1 MHPNQFIARFPFIFG
16 IAAFVLFLFFTAPT
30 NGDFWWFDS
39 SRHAMNGVF
48 IRDLLLEGG
57 LWHPINFAN
66 EYYRQ
71 YPGINIGFYPPLLY
85 LTSAPFLALF
95 GTGHPISQ
103 AVVSLYAFLA
113 GAIIYLICVRE
124 MDRLTSM
131 ATALS
136 VLALPQMAFLSRQIQ
151 LDVPAVALLLAAAY
165 CLIRHLDGGRTNW
178 LFATA
183 VCLGLAM
190 LMRVQAV
197 LAVPVILFF
206 LGFYKYD
213 QRPRLGTRVAAV
225 TLAGLIALPS
235 VLMVA
240 YFSQISQSLATQM
253 PGMPALFSV
262 ANWFWYVK
270 VLPQQMGWPAVVWSV
285 AGLLACAI
293 VFRKQEV
300 PVTVKV
306 LAAFG
311 VCSWVFF
318 TIVSNKDARFNL
330 PSLPFFFMLAALG
343 FNRLAPR
350 VAKASLLVLATWLV
364 FQVTFS
370 TVPVVTGFKE
380 AALAAQSIT
389 PANGNV
395 LISAHRDGSFI
406 YNMRTLGD
414 RRDIGIRRADK
425 LIVEFTIMRDFG
437 IKEPNLSPDGI
448 AQLLKQHNV
457 SVIVA
462 QTDYLSDLP
471 SMRNFQE
478 FLNQGRVFER
488 LQTIPL
494 QGATNPN
501 EDELVIYQRK
511 DGS

>member
-1 MHPNQFIARFPFIFG
+1 MHQNQFIGRFPFIFG

-113 GAIIYLICVRE
+113 GLLIYLICVRE

-131 ATALS
+131 ATALC

-183 VCLGLAM
+183 VCVGLAM

-206 LGFYKYD
+206 LGLYKYD
-213 QRPRLGTRVAAV
+213 QRPKLSTRVAAV

-240 YFSQISQSLATQM
+240 YFSQINQSLATQM

-270 VLPQQMGWPAVVWSV
+270 VLPQQMGWPAVAWSV
-285 AGLLACAI
+285 AGLLACGI

-300 PVTVKV
+300 PVAVKV

-311 VCSWVFF
+311 LCSWVFF

-330 PSLPFFFMLAALG
+330 PSLPFLFMLAALG

-350 VAKASLLVLATWLV
+350 VAKVSLLVLATWLV

-370 TVPVVTGFKE
+370 TMPVVTGFKE

-389 PANGNV
+389 PASGNV

-406 YNMRTLGD
+406 YNMRTLGN

-437 IKEPNLSPDGI
+437 IKEPNLGLKEI
-448 AQLLKQHNV
+448 ADLLKQQNV

-471 SMRNFQE
+471 SMRNFQK
-478 FLNQGRVFER
+478 FLNEGLVFER

-494 QGATNPN
+494 QGATNQN
-501 EDELVIYQRK
+501 EDELVIYKRK
-511 DGS
+511 AGF